1 MATQTVELLY
11 FGDVSSKIESAHRLH
26 REFGS
31 RLRADGRIRTNL
43 DRLIHLDQEV
53 SEAMRSMGMLELCA
67 DCGSQPPV
75 GCCSAVMAN
84 ETDAML
90 LLINLSAGLEASSK
104 RDDGHECRFL
114 GSAGCSLKFKPF
126 VCCRVAR
133 GSYPPRA
140 LARSGR
146 GDFHLSGSSVD
157 AARGYEP
164 QMRTVIR
171 GWGSGKSRSRSWN
184 RSQVRRLR
192 WLRRQS
198 HLYQD
203 RFACSIMRSRLLKLP
218 LTPK

>member
-114 GSAGCSLKFKPF
+114 GPAGCSLKFKPF
-126 VCCRVAR
+126 VCLNYLCRQIQ
-133 GSYPPRA
+133 SDCSSEQ
-140 LARSGR
+140 LARLQSATSE
-146 GDFHLSGSSVD
+146 FLSQLLVVEELIQRQLAPEERAQS
-157 AARGYEP
+157 E
-164 QMRTVIR
+164 RT
-171 GWGSGKSRSRSWN
+171 
-184 RSQVRRLR
+184 
-192 WLRRQS
+192 
-198 HLYQD
+198 H
-203 RFACSIMRSRLLKLP
+203 F
-218 LTPK
+218 